1 MAISRCNVHT
11 DPSRMETT
19 EHGDLLFPLACY
31 EDDMETMDVPMHWH
45 EEMEYIL
52 VVKGRIGGHVGME
65 EVTLQEGEGILINNG
80 ILHSVKQCHHT
91 SVLHSF
97 VFHPQLIGGA
107 SHSFY
112 YQNLITPFYDNDS
125 LPYVKMDGTETWH
138 RELAD
143 HMMTAWRAVTDEAAG
158 YQIEARYH
166 ISKAM
171 MILSR
176 HLPSTVLPVQNTGM
190 MKRMKQLLQYIDLH
204 YRETIN
210 NAVLM
215 QVAACSE
222 SVLLRSFHKTVGISP
237 MQYVMKVRMDH
248 ARRLLVT
255 TDLKAGQIG
264 KEVGYEDFSYFTKD
278 FHRMT
283 GMTPMEYR
291 KQSI

>member
-45 EEMEYIL
+45 EEMEDIL

-143 HMMTAWRAVTDEAAG
+143 HMMTAWRAVTDEVAG

-264 KEVGYEDFSYFTKD
+264 KEVGYEDFSYFTKV

>member
-1 MAISRCNVHT
+1 
-11 DPSRMETT
+11 
-19 EHGDLLFPLACY
+19 
-31 EDDMETMDVPMHWH
+31 
-45 EEMEYIL
+45 
-52 VVKGRIGGHVGME
+52 
-65 EVTLQEGEGILINNG
+65 
-80 ILHSVKQCHHT
+80 
-91 SVLHSF
+91 
-97 VFHPQLIGGA
+97 
-107 SHSFY
+107 
-112 YQNLITPFYDNDS
+112 
-125 LPYVKMDGTETWH
+125 
-138 RELAD
+138 
-143 HMMTAWRAVTDEAAG
+143 
-158 YQIEARYH
+158 
-166 ISKAM
+166 
-171 MILSR
+171 
-176 HLPSTVLPVQNTGM
+176 M

-264 KEVGYEDFSYFTKD
+264 KEVGYEDFSYFTKV

>member
-19 EHGDLLFPLACY
+19 QHGSLLFPLACY
-31 EDDMETMDVPMHWH
+31 KDDMETMDVPMHWH

-52 VVKGRIGGHVGME
+52 VVKGSIEGHVGTEDM
-65 EVTLQEGEGILINNG
+65 TLKQGEGILINNG

-91 SVLHSF
+91 SVLHSL

-112 YQNLITPFYDNDS
+112 YQNLITPFYDNAS
-125 LPYVKMDGTETWH
+125 LPYVKMDGTEAWH

-143 HMMTAWRAVTDEAAG
+143 HMMTAWRAVTDEVAG

-171 MILSR
+171 MILSS
-176 HLPSTVLPVQNTGM
+176 HLPSYTPPLQNTEM
-190 MKRMKQLLQYIDLH
+190 MRRMKLVLQYIDLH
-204 YRETIN
+204 YMELIN
-210 NAVLM
+210 NTVLM

-222 SVLLRSFHKTVGISP
+222 SVLLRSFRRTLGISP
-237 MQYVMKVRMDH
+237 MQYVMKVRIDH
-248 ARRLLVT
+248 ARQLLVT
-255 TDLKAGQIG
+255 TDLKTGQIG
-264 KEVGYEDFSYFTKD
+264 KEVGYEDFSYFTKV

>member
-1 MAISRCNVHT
+1 
-11 DPSRMETT
+11 
-19 EHGDLLFPLACY
+19 
-31 EDDMETMDVPMHWH
+31 
-45 EEMEYIL
+45 
-52 VVKGRIGGHVGME
+52 
-65 EVTLQEGEGILINNG
+65 
-80 ILHSVKQCHHT
+80 
-91 SVLHSF
+91 
-97 VFHPQLIGGA
+97 
-107 SHSFY
+107 
-112 YQNLITPFYDNDS
+112 
-125 LPYVKMDGTETWH
+125 MDGTEAWH

-143 HMMTAWRAVTDEAAG
+143 HMMTAWRAVTDEVAG

-264 KEVGYEDFSYFTKD
+264 KEVGYEDFSYFTKV

>member
-1 MAISRCNVHT
+1 MAVSRCNVHT

-19 EHGDLLFPLACY
+19 QHGSLRFPLACY

-52 VVKGRIGGHVGME
+52 VVKGSIEGHVGTEDM
-65 EVTLQEGEGILINNG
+65 TLKQGEGILINNG
-80 ILHSVKQCHHT
+80 ILHSVNLCHHA
-91 SVLHSF
+91 SVLHSL
-97 VFHPQLIGGA
+97 VFHPQLISGT
-107 SHSFY
+107 SHSCFY
-112 YQNLITPFYDNDS
+112 QDLIAPFYGNDA
-125 LPYVKMDGTETWH
+125 LPYVLMDGTQNWH
-138 RELAD
+138 QEFAD
-143 HMMTAWRAVTDEAAG
+143 HMMAAWHSVTCETDD
-158 YQIEARYH
+158 YPIEARFH
-166 ISKAM
+166 MSKAM

-176 HLPSTVLPVQNTGM
+176 HLPSYISPLQNTEM
-190 MKRMKQLLQYIDLH
+190 MERMKQMLQYIDLH

-222 SVLLRSFHKTVGISP
+222 SVLLRSFRRTIGVSP
-237 MQYVMKVRMDH
+237 MQYVMKVRIDQ
-248 ARRLLVT
+248 ARHLLIT

-264 KEVGYEDFSYFTKD
+264 KEVGYEDFSYFTKV

-291 KQSI
+291 RQNT